1 MTTIYRV
8 NANDLSVDVI
18 NSIKEAFRDKLID
31 IIVTETPDETSY
43 ILSNQANAQLLF
55 ESIDELENGRGI
67 SFTVEELQQ
76 NMVVDANCHHKPDS
90 PKTIR

>member
-18 NSIKEAFRDKLID
+18 NSIKEAFKDKLID

-43 ILSNQANAQLLF
+43 ILSKKANAQLLF
-55 ESIDELENGRGI
+55 ESIGELENGRGI
-67 SFTVEELQQ
+67 SFTVEELQ
-76 NMVVDANCHHKPDS
+76 AKYGG
-90 PKTIR
+90 